1 MTYHITLH
9 RKGSRI
15 CALYPATHQEDVFD
29 VMIGGDFRTIAAKD
43 VEDGDESS
51 LVDIEGYGSLADEIW
66 KELAEIT
73 EGVES

>member
-29 VMIGGDFRTIAAKD
+29 VMVGDDFRTITAKD
-43 VEDGDESS
+43 VEEGDESS
-51 LVDIEGYGSLADEIW
+51 LVDIEGYSLLAEEIW
-66 KELAEIT
+66 KELTEIM
-73 EGVES
+73 EGVVS